1 MDAHTLTVTEG
12 FELSNK
18 LSLWYGTSNL
28 ADNPELFKAQVTRLA
43 AAVDARLAGDS
54 NAASS
59 GCIIN
64 TCGWIDGGGYELL
77 TYILS
82 AFKVNV
88 VLVMGHDRLYQQ
100 LLKTCTNIKTAD
112 GAGGSGGAGV
122 TVVKLPRSGGVVQR
136 DERFRNRLRSTRVKE
151 YFYGRVPPPPPPP
164 SATSGADGMAPPPA
178 RSGMPP
184 PLPLSPFP
192 IELKF
197 SKVKL
202 WAHVGRSQQMNGA
215 AANIDGLMPV
225 VGAAAKDPTM
235 LQRTKPS
242 VALLHTLLAVH
253 HFTPPTPASASSA
266 AEDGAAEEDEETRQ
280 ARALAASNVAGYV
293 VVQDVSLERQTIAV
307 LAPSPAAL
315 PSLHLVCGTVKWLE
329 H

>member
-1 MDAHTLTVTEG
+1 M
-12 FELSNK
+12 
-18 LSLWYGTSNL
+18 
-28 ADNPELFKAQVTRLA
+28 
-43 AAVDARLAGDS
+43 
-54 NAASS
+54 AASS
-59 GCIIN
+59 SASVGCAAPHPPAH
-64 TCGWIDGGGYELL
+64 GGRLRRPHSSSREVACRPHTGRPSCVG
-77 TYILS
+77 LS
-82 AFKVNV
+82 
-88 VLVMGHDRLYQQ
+88 LQQ
-100 LLKTCTNIKTAD
+100 ACAPQPPAESESQQRASRIGVSKK
-112 GAGGSGGAGV
+112 AGRGGA
-122 TVVKLPRSGGVVQR
+122 
-136 DERFRNRLRSTRVKE
+136 
-151 YFYGRVPPPPPPP
+151 
-164 SATSGADGMAPPPA
+164 
-178 RSGMPP
+178 P

-253 HFTPPTPASASSA
+253 HFTPPPPPPAAPSSSSA
-266 AEDGAAEEDEETRQ
+266 AEDEETRL